1 VHDRL
6 GDRVGYFPRN
16 QEELEEMA
24 NARVPDEFIF
34 CRDANTYRVE
44 SRESRRPSARQPQLP
59 PWCPEGLTRTQKRRL
74 QRKRREDFSKGENSG
89 KSGDQQPNPK
99 GEGPSADVNM
109 VFMLPMEFLAPSSDD
124 EELDF
129 SDQIAQLA
137 LDPMTTIFEKSADNK
152 RQHLKALFVKGRVDG
167 QPMTKILVD
176 GGAAINIMPYAVYR
190 KLGKGDQDLTKTD
203 MMLKDFEGNVSPV
216 KWAICVEL
224 TIGSK
229 TLPTVISGKC
239 AYNLLLGRDW
249 IHANCC
255 IPSTMHQC
263 LVQCVGDKIEIVP
276 GDSSY
281 VIASA
286 EVDTY
291 ERTRCISGEIWE
303 KDFLK
308 VADYEIP
315 PIQAVGSDEEF

>member
-6 GDRVGYFPRN
+6 GDRVGYFPTN

-24 NARVPDEFIF
+24 DAQVPNEFIF
-34 CRDANTYRVE
+34 CRDANTHRVE
-44 SRESRRPSARQPQLP
+44 SRENRRQTVRQPQLP
-59 PWCPEGLTRTQKRRL
+59 PWCPEGLTRTQKRML
-74 QRKRREDFSKGENSG
+74 QRERREELSKGENSA
-89 KSGDQQPNPK
+89 KSEDQQQPDPK
-99 GEGPSADVNM
+99 GKGPSGDVNM
-109 VFMLPMEFLAPSSDD
+109 VFMLPMEFLAPASDD
-124 EELDF
+124 EVDF

-137 LDPMTTIFEKSADNK
+137 LDPMTAIFEKPADNE
-152 RQHLKALFVKGRVDG
+152 RQHLKALFVKHRVDG
-167 QPMTKILVD
+167 QPMTKILID

-190 KLGKGDQDLTKTD
+190 KLGRGDQDLTKTD

-216 KWAICVEL
+216 KGAICVEL

-229 TLPTVISGKC
+229 TLLTTFLVISGKG
-239 AYNLLLGRDW
+239 AYNLLLGRDL

-263 LVQCVGDKIEIVP
+263 LVQWVGDKIEVVL

-286 EVDTY
+286 
-291 ERTRCISGEIWE
+291 
-303 KDFLK
+303 
-308 VADYEIP
+308 
-315 PIQAVGSDEEF
+315 